1 MEKFEQSPREYRKGL
16 AKTLKSVK
24 NIDSESAE
32 FLLSKEKNKEEYT
45 HAEDLVRFQ
54 HNLEQEVKNFEHGSF
69 NVHRVENI
77 DKKTIKELENLG
89 YKTEKE
95 VFVSIGSNNGFELL
109 KAIDKELKTRDG
121 FTVYFVNE
129 YENTRGDRS
138 EVKII
143 KLPIPFEGLP
153 FDEIKNVETGQ
164 NTILK
169 AMEHASKGTN
179 IMSSATQWAGGNYQ
193 HVYRVIEELK
203 ENKSDLLN
211 QWTEYLKEN
220 FNKTGLKKEEWTTHD
235 SHMGDTRSHSALKN
249 DPEATEKIFKEFL
262 KEHNVDVVTTS
273 SKVGDYKKQIPVATE
288 AYNILMNKDKFEY
301 GYEKEKEK
309 ETFARSFFQG
319 QENSKKSI
327 GLYSEKVALEILSRP
342 NSILDESYDSVKEWR
357 EKNSR
362 RRY

>member
-32 FLLSKEKNKEEYT
+32 FLLNKEKNKEEYT

-54 HNLEQEVKNFEHGSF
+54 HNLEQEVNNFEHGSF
-69 NVHRVENI
+69 NVHHVENI
-77 DKKTIKELENLG
+77 DEKTIKELENLG

-95 VFVSIGSNNGFELL
+95 VFVSVGNNNGFELL

-121 FTVYFVNE
+121 FKVYFVNE
-129 YENTRGDRS
+129 YEDTWSDRS
-138 EVKII
+138 KVKIT

-153 FDEIKNVETGQ
+153 FDKIENVETGK
-164 NTILK
+164 NTILEAIK
-169 AMEHASKGTN
+169 HASEGTN

-211 QWTEYLKEN
+211 QWVEYLKQN
-220 FNKTGLKKEEWTTHD
+220 FDKTGLKKVEWTTHD
-235 SHMGDTRSHSALKN
+235 SHMGDTRHHSALEN
-249 DPEATEKIFKEFL
+249 DSKTTEEIFKKFL
-262 KEHNVDVVTTS
+262 QEHNVDIITTS
-273 SKVGDYKKQIPVATE
+273 SEIGDYKKQIPVATE
-288 AYNILMNKDKFEY
+288 TYNILMNKDKFEY
-301 GYEKEKEK
+301 GYEKEKET
-309 ETFARSFFQG
+309 ETFARSFFKD

-342 NSILDESYDSVKEWR
+342 SSILDESYDSVKEWR
-357 EKNSR
+357 EKNSK